1 MKKLLSLG
9 LLSLSIVALVACSQ
23 GKSSSSEAG
32 STSEAKTEQSSEKK
46 IPSEYKTAV
55 TKAKQYAETM
65 HMSKE
70 ALRSQLVGYEKYSQE
85 AADYAVD
92 NSDIDYNKQAL
103 EKAKQ
108 YQETMAM
115 SPEAIRDQ
123 LVKYEKFTQEEAD
136 SAVSNLN

>member
-9 LLSLSIVALVACSQ
+9 LLSLSVVALVACSQ

-55 TKAKQYAETM
+55 TKAKQYAETV
-65 HMSKE
+65 HLSKE
-70 ALRSQLVGYEKYSQE
+70 GLRSQLVNFEKYSQE

-92 NSDIDYNKQAL
+92 NSDIDYKKQAL

-115 SPEAIRDQ
+115 SPEAIREQ
-123 LVKYEKFTQEEAD
+123 LVNYEKFTQEEAD
-136 SAVSNLN
+136 SAISNLN

>member
-9 LLSLSIVALVACSQ
+9 LLSLSVVALVACSQ

-32 STSEAKTEQSSEKK
+32 SSSEAKTEQSSEKK

-55 TKAKQYAETM
+55 TKAKQYAETV
-65 HMSKE
+65 HLSKE
-70 ALRSQLVGYEKYSQE
+70 GLRSQLVNFEKYSQE

-92 NSDIDYNKQAL
+92 NSDIDYKKQAL

-115 SPEAIRDQ
+115 SPEAIREQ
-123 LVKYEKFTQEEAD
+123 LVSYEKFTQEEAD

>member
-1 MKKLLSLG
+1 MKKLFSLG
-9 LLSLSIVALVACSQ
+9 LLSLSVVALVACSQ
-23 GKSSSSEAG
+23 GKSSSSEVG
-32 STSEAKTEQSSEKK
+32 SSSEAKTEQSSEKK

-55 TKAKQYAETM
+55 TKAKQYAETV
-65 HMSKE
+65 HLSKE
-70 ALRSQLVGYEKYSQE
+70 GLRSQLVNFEKYSQE

-92 NSDIDYNKQAL
+92 NSDIDYKKQAL

-115 SPEAIRDQ
+115 SPEAIREQ
-123 LVKYEKFTQEEAD
+123 LVNYEKFTQEEAD

>member
-9 LLSLSIVALVACSQ
+9 LLSLSVVALVACSQ

-32 STSEAKTEQSSEKK
+32 STSEVKTEQSSEKK

-55 TKAKQYAETM
+55 TKAKQYAETV
-65 HMSKE
+65 HLSKE
-70 ALRSQLVGYEKYSQE
+70 GLRSQLVNFEKYSQE

-92 NSDIDYNKQAL
+92 NSDIDYKKQAL

-115 SPEAIRDQ
+115 SPEAIREQ
-123 LVKYEKFTQEEAD
+123 LVNYEKFTQEEAD

>member
-9 LLSLSIVALVACSQ
+9 LLSLSVVALVACSQ

-32 STSEAKTEQSSEKK
+32 SSSEAKTEQSSEKK

-55 TKAKQYAETM
+55 TKAKQYAETV
-65 HMSKE
+65 HLSKE
-70 ALRSQLVGYEKYSQE
+70 GLRSQLVNFEKYSQE

-92 NSDIDYNKQAL
+92 NSDIDYKKQAL
-103 EKAKQ
+103 EKAKL

-115 SPEAIRDQ
+115 SPEAIREQ
-123 LVKYEKFTQEEAD
+123 LVNYEKFTQEEAD

>member
-9 LLSLSIVALVACSQ
+9 LLSLSVVALVACSQ

-32 STSEAKTEQSSEKK
+32 SSSEAKTEQSSEKK

-55 TKAKQYAETM
+55 TKAKQYAETV
-65 HMSKE
+65 HLSKE
-70 ALRSQLVGYEKYSQE
+70 GLRSQLVNFEKYSQE

-92 NSDIDYNKQAL
+92 NSDIDYKKQAL

-115 SPEAIRDQ
+115 SPEAIREQ
-123 LVKYEKFTQEEAD
+123 LVNYEKFTQEEAD

>member
-9 LLSLSIVALVACSQ
+9 LLSLSVVALVACSQ

-32 STSEAKTEQSSEKK
+32 SSSEAKTEQSSEKK

-55 TKAKQYAETM
+55 TKAKQYAETVY
-65 HMSKE
+65 MSKE
-70 ALRSQLVGYEKYSQE
+70 KLRSQLVDFEKYSQE

-92 NSDIDYNKQAL
+92 NSDIDYKKQAL

-115 SPEAIRDQ
+115 SPESIREQ
-123 LVKYEKFTQEEAD
+123 LVNYEKFTQEEAD

>member
-9 LLSLSIVALVACSQ
+9 LLSLSVVALVACSQ
-23 GKSSSSEAG
+23 SKSSSSDTG
-32 STSEAKTEQSSEKK
+32 SKSEAKTEQSSEKK
-46 IPSEYKTAV
+46 VPTEYKTAV
-55 TKAKQYAETM
+55 TKAKQYAETV
-65 HMSKE
+65 HLSKE
-70 ALRSQLVGYEKYSQE
+70 GLRSQLVNFEKYSQE

-108 YQETMAM
+108 YQKTVAM
-115 SPEAIRDQ
+115 SPEAIREQ
-123 LVKYEKFTQEEAD
+123 LVNYDKFTQEEAD

>member
-9 LLSLSIVALVACSQ
+9 LLSISVVALVACSQ

-32 STSEAKTEQSSEKK
+32 SSSEAKTEQSSEKK

-55 TKAKQYAETM
+55 TKAKQYAETV
-65 HMSKE
+65 HLSKE
-70 ALRSQLVGYEKYSQE
+70 GLRSQLVNFEKYSQE

-92 NSDIDYNKQAL
+92 NSDIDYKKQAL

-115 SPEAIRDQ
+115 SPEAIREQ
-123 LVKYEKFTQEEAD
+123 LVNYEKFTQEEAD